1 MTTFEKFDIDG
12 RPIGKDCPPLVIA
25 EIGINHGGSLDVAIE
40 MVDAAARVGVEVVKH
55 QTHIVED
62 EMSSAAKHVI
72 PGNSSKSIY
81 QIMSECALDE
91 ADERRLMQHV
101 ESRGITFISTP
112 FSRAAVDRL
121 ERFGVKAYKIGS
133 GECNNYPLLKHI
145 ARLGKPVILS
155 TGMNDIPS
163 IAKAVRVFSEHQV
176 PYALL
181 HTTNL
186 YPTPHHLVRLG
197 AMTELMQHFPG
208 VPIGLSDHTVDNYSS
223 YAAIALGASII
234 ERHFTDHYTRSG
246 PDISCSMD
254 EAACAELVR
263 ASNIIYSE
271 LGGSKVAAAEESVT
285 IDFAF
290 ASVVTIKK
298 IAKGE
303 VFTAENLWVKR
314 PGLNGIPAEQYERI
328 LGKQAESDLASDYQL
343 QLTDIAAP

>member
-1 MTTFEKFDIDG
+1 MTSFEKFEIGG
-12 RPIGKDCPPLVIA
+12 RSIGKGCPPLVIA

-40 MVDAAARVGVEVVKH
+40 MVDAAARAGVEVVKH

-62 EMSSAAKHVI
+62 EMSGAAKHVM

-81 QIMSECALDE
+81 QIMSECALDD
-91 ADERRLMQHV
+91 ADERRLMQYV
-101 ESRGITFISTP
+101 ESRGLTFISTP

-121 ERFGVKAYKIGS
+121 ERFGVKAFKIGS

-145 ARLGKPVILS
+145 ARLGKPIILS
-155 TGMNDIPS
+155 TGMNDIQS
-163 IAKAVRVFSEHQV
+163 ISKAVSVFSEYKV

-186 YPTPHHLVRLG
+186 YPTPYHLVRLG

-208 VPIGLSDHTVDNYSS
+208 VPIGLSDHTVDNYAS

-234 ERHFTDHYTRSG
+234 ERHFTDSYSRVG

-254 EAACAELVR
+254 EAACAELVK
-263 ASNIIYSE
+263 ASKIIYSE
-271 LGGSKVAAAEESVT
+271 LGGSKGAAAEESVT

-303 VFTAENLWVKR
+303 VYTSENLWVKR
-314 PGLNGIPAEQYERI
+314 PGLNGIPAEQYENI
-328 LGKQAESDLASDYQL
+328 LGKKASLDLESDYQI
-343 QLTDIAAP
+343 QLADIA